1 MIKNDQRG
9 IVGIALLGLV
19 LVATIVGAGF
29 YVYQARMG
37 ENTSVDTSATGG
49 VKPKPAKEVKADADA
64 AAADSAAR
72 AAEMEDLNDIGVSN
86 SDF

>member
-1 MIKNDQRG
+1 MIKDQRG
-9 IVGIALLGLV
+9 IVGIALLGFV

-29 YVYQARMG
+29 YVYNARTS
-37 ENTSVDTSATGG
+37 TSVDTSTTGG
-49 VKPKPAKEVKADADA
+49 VKPKPAKEVKDDADA

-72 AAEMEDLNDIGVSN
+72 AAEMEDLSDIGATN

>member
-1 MIKNDQRG
+1 MLKNDERG

-29 YVYQARMG
+29 YVYQARSDQT
-37 ENTSVDTSATGG
+37 TSVDSGSG
-49 VKPKPAKEVKADADA
+49 VKPKPAKEIKADADA

-72 AAEMEDLNDIGVSN
+72 AAESEDLNDIGVSDK
-86 SDF
+86 DF

>member
-29 YVYQARMG
+29 YVYQARSG
-37 ENTSVDTSATGG
+37 ETTTVDSSGSG
-49 VKPKPAKEVKADADA
+49 VKPKPAKEIKADADA

-72 AAEMEDLNDIGVSN
+72 AAEAEDLNDIGVSDK
-86 SDF
+86 DF

>member
-1 MIKNDQRG
+1 MIKDDQRG

-19 LVATIVGAGF
+19 LAATIVGAGF
-29 YVYQARMG
+29 YVYNARSTG
-37 ENTSVDTSATGG
+37 TSVDAATTGG

-72 AAEMEDLNDIGVSN
+72 AAEMEDLNDVGVTN
-86 SDF
+86 NDF